1 MWKDYPVMRLT
12 STRRNMWHTI
22 PAPHLHLNLAVGRD
36 MPYEGITSSM
46 TIAGGISLSLSQGR
60 RLHYP
65 TFGNTVIDSSALP
78 KAYQRFLWIQGHSDG

>member
-22 PAPHLHLNLAVGRD
+22 PVGRD